1 MLVDKIFSEVFPQHM
16 ESVKT
21 GKYMMTK
28 DFDCYRQ
35 YIQTYEQH
43 CGRASDY
50 ALKYFKVFSNE
61 CVALG
66 VYPEIMKQNMDKLA
80 NACQKQ

>member
-1 MLVDKIFSEVFPQHM
+1 M

-28 DFDCYRQ
+28 DFDCYRK
-35 YIQTYEQH
+35 YIQTYEDH
-43 CGRASDY
+43 CGKASDY

-61 CVALG
+61 CVALS
-66 VYPEIMKQNMDKLA
+66 VYPEFLKENMEKLA
-80 NACQKQ
+80 FACQQQ